1 MSALDAERRARVI
14 VESGAVIA
22 REPPAPRIEG
32 AEETPWDLA
41 ALHAVTG
48 GIELADRTRILG
60 RERSVEATAWLIE
73 EKSLDWD
80 ADLLVLG
87 ERDDVVIVHDR
98 DRASKRA
105 GGGVLEAPTDA
116 LSSFRRVAL
125 DALSYLELRA
135 GIAIE
140 GEPALTPERA
150 AREAGE
156 RGDAEAL
163 AAAID
168 RGFYPGAARELAH
181 AALRLGALRAAGGD
195 HDGALAAF
203 TRSAE
208 ARASAVPR
216 GAEAA
221 EISAA
226 WRAAAVA
233 AEKAGSPSIAE
244 VCRARGAR

>member
-1 MSALDAERRARVI
+1 MSDLDAERRAQALVA
-14 VESGAVIA
+14 SDAVIT
-22 REPPAPRIEG
+22 REPRATPREG
-32 AEETPWDLA
+32 AEAAPWDLA
-41 ALHAVTG
+41 ALYAVTDG
-48 GIELADRTRILG
+48 VELLDRTRVLG
-60 RERSVEATAWLIE
+60 REAAVKATAWLIA

-87 ERDDVVIVHDR
+87 ERDDVIIVHDR
-98 DRASKRA
+98 DSAKARA

-125 DALSYLELRA
+125 DVLSYLEARA
-135 GIAIE
+135 GIPGAH
-140 GEPALTPERA
+140 ALAPERA
-150 AREAGE
+150 ARDAAL

-181 AALRLGALRAAGGD
+181 AALRLGALRAAEGD
-195 HDGALAAF
+195 EEGALAAF
-203 TRSAE
+203 AQSAA
-208 ARASAVPR
+208 ARAAAVPR

-221 EISAA
+221 EIEAA

-233 AEKAGSPSIAE
+233 AEKAGAKAIAAA
-244 VCRARGAR
+244 CRAREAR